1 MRRFIA
7 FIVLAISLLGITLFN
22 VQSNAE
28 KINWSQEFGRGT
40 EVVYHVEAN
49 DETSTID
56 MASLVEIMGNRLEE
70 AGATSHKIDYAVDEG
85 NRYEMRI
92 TLGSRYQADLD
103 NILRS
108 TISAGDLSLYTTEGG
123 DGLVEPFVRGTAEVK
138 YNENNQAYI
147 RVEVKKELDSI
158 TKKAED
164 IGNKLLVLWQ
174 NKTEDMIYEELNSE
188 DNLVEGK
195 TNEQLKENVLAVI
208 NLGDTS
214 SSEEEDTTNAIDN
227 SLFTHDE
234 DEDKYYITF
243 DSFGYADNA
252 ESSTKMDAS
261 SAHSFERML
270 NSEKLDYQI
279 TEVYRQLVK
288 ASYGTNSATMMIWSV
303 VLSVVVVSLYLIIS
317 YGLLSIS
324 GIVGICVTL
333 LLDLL
338 LINLFNIQV
347 GPAMIIAVLVSLMM
361 ATVMLMNYYKR
372 TKEEIYNGRVMNKA
386 SNEGFRKTISTAI
399 DSVVLLSVLGI
410 VLALISSE
418 SIKACSLFLLIS
430 SLLSI
435 LFVFLMSK
443 CLNNYLLNSQVNENF
458 KLFNVKKEYVKDLSG
473 TAEKEQPESFVK
485 KIDVTK
491 HSKKTKWITFGS
503 LIISLASILTFTFVS
518 TSFNYSNE
526 AIYGRVEVR
535 FGDSSDDRITFNGEG
550 LAENNFVAFLE
561 DLDDSVKVTESWT
574 ITDQKNPYETVN
586 DKNYI
591 YFYANLEKP
600 LAVDSDAFDKL
611 ETYVTSLDQEYGLVT
626 SYEVHPGI
634 VRGDFNNSL
643 ILILVT
649 IGIGLVYF
657 VIRYRYSF
665 ALSSVV
671 SVISGSAI
679 SLGLISL
686 CRLEVSAYVG
696 VGVLGGLLMTLLLL
710 IPLGNRIAQMKNES
724 KVKVT
729 TFDQRKEISLLA
741 FHSYAEQYAIL
752 SIGFIVI
759 LLALIPL
766 SSLEMAPVY
775 VACAISLL
783 INSALGFFM
792 ILPLHLWLEKH
803 LKFTRIKSKRAE
815 LKKAQREK
823 VAKANRNRGSEPE
836 EIIIPGIN
844 D

>member
-22 VQSNAE
+22 IQSNAE

-49 DETSTID
+49 DESSSID
-56 MASLVEIMGNRLEE
+56 MANLVEIMGNRLEE

-92 TLGSRYQADLD
+92 TLGSRYQADLN

-108 TISAGDLSLYTTEGG
+108 TVSTGDLSLYTTEGG

-138 YNENNQAYI
+138 YNDNNQAYI

-174 NKTEDMIYEELNSE
+174 NKTEEMIYEELNSE

-195 TNEQLKENVLAVI
+195 TNAQLKDNVLAVI
-208 NLGDTS
+208 NLGDTA
-214 SSEEEDTTNAIDN
+214 SSEENTENAIDN

-234 DEDKYYITF
+234 DEDKYYMTF
-243 DSFGYADNA
+243 DAFGYADNA

-279 TEVYRQLVK
+279 TEVYRQSVN
-288 ASYGTNSATMMIWSV
+288 ANYGTNSATMMIWSV
-303 VLSVVVVSLYLIIS
+303 VLSVVVVSIYLIIS

-324 GIVGICVTL
+324 GIVGISLTL

-338 LINLFNIQV
+338 MLNMFNIQV

-361 ATVMLMNYYKR
+361 AVVMLMNYYKR
-372 TKEEIYNGRVMNKA
+372 TKEEIINGRVMNKA
-386 SNEGFRKTISTAI
+386 SNEGFRKTVSTAV
-399 DSVVLLSVLGI
+399 DSVVLMSVLGI
-410 VLALISSE
+410 VLALISNE

-435 LFVFLMSK
+435 LFIFLMSK
-443 CLNNYLLNSQVNENF
+443 CLNNYLLNSKVNENLR
-458 KLFNVKKEYVKDLSG
+458 LFNVKKEYVKDLSG
-473 TAEKEQPESFVK
+473 VAEKEETDSFVG

-491 HSKKTKWITFGS
+491 HGKKTKWVTLGGI
-503 LIISLASILTFTFVS
+503 IISLASILTFTFVS
-518 TSFNYSNE
+518 TTFNYSNE
-526 AIYGRVEVR
+526 AVYGRIEVR
-535 FGDSSDDRITFNGEG
+535 FGDSFDNRITFNGDG
-550 LAENNFVAFLE
+550 LAEDNFVAYLE

-600 LAVDSDAFDKL
+600 LAVDSEAFDTL

-643 ILILVT
+643 VLILVT

-657 VIRYRYSF
+657 VIRYRYSY

-671 SVISGSAI
+671 TVICGSGI
-679 SLGLISL
+679 SLGIISL

-710 IPLGNRIAQMKNES
+710 IPLGNRIAQLKNES
-724 KVKVT
+724 KVKVA

-741 FHSYAEQYAIL
+741 FHSYSEQYVITG
-752 SIGFIVI
+752 IGFIVI

-766 SSLEMAPVY
+766 SSLEMAPIY
-775 VACAISLL
+775 VSCAISLL
-783 INSALGFFM
+783 INGTLGFFM
-792 ILPLHLWLEKH
+792 IIPLHLWIEKH

-823 VAKANRNRGSEPE
+823 AAKANRNRGSEPE

>member
-22 VQSNAE
+22 IQSNAE

-49 DETSTID
+49 DESSSID
-56 MASLVEIMGNRLEE
+56 MANLVEIMGNRLEE

-108 TISAGDLSLYTTEGG
+108 TVSAGDLSLYTTEGG

-138 YNENNQAYI
+138 YNDNNQAYI

-174 NKTEDMIYEELNSE
+174 NKTEEMIYEELNSE

-195 TNEQLKENVLAVI
+195 TNAQLKDNVLAVI
-208 NLGDTS
+208 NLGDTA
-214 SSEEEDTTNAIDN
+214 SSEENTENAIDN

-234 DEDKYYITF
+234 DEDKYYMTF
-243 DSFGYADNA
+243 DAFGYADNA

-279 TEVYRQLVK
+279 TEVYRQSVN
-288 ASYGTNSATMMIWSV
+288 ANYGTNSATMMIWSV
-303 VLSVVVVSLYLIIS
+303 VLSVVVVSIYLIIS

-324 GIVGICVTL
+324 GIVGISLTL

-338 LINLFNIQV
+338 LINMFNIQV

-361 ATVMLMNYYKR
+361 AVVMLMNYYKR
-372 TKEEIYNGRVMNKA
+372 TKEEIINGRVMNKA
-386 SNEGFRKTISTAI
+386 SNEGFRKTVSTAV
-399 DSVVLLSVLGI
+399 DSVVLMSVLGI
-410 VLALISSE
+410 VLALISNE

-435 LFVFLMSK
+435 LFIFLMSK
-443 CLNNYLLNSQVNENF
+443 CLNNYLLNSKVNENL

-473 TAEKEQPESFVK
+473 VAEKEETDSFVE

-491 HSKKTKWITFGS
+491 HGKKTKWVTLGGI
-503 LIISLASILTFTFVS
+503 IISLASILTFTFVS
-518 TSFNYSNE
+518 TTFNYSNE
-526 AIYGRVEVR
+526 AVYGRIEVR
-535 FGDSSDDRITFNGEG
+535 FGDSSDNRITFNGDG
-550 LAENNFVAFLE
+550 LAEDNFVAYLE

-600 LAVDSDAFDKL
+600 LAVDSEAFDTL

-643 ILILVT
+643 VLILVT

-657 VIRYRYSF
+657 VIRYRYSY

-671 SVISGSAI
+671 TVICGSSI
-679 SLGLISL
+679 SLGIISL

-710 IPLGNRIAQMKNES
+710 IPLGNRIAQLKNES

-741 FHSYAEQYAIL
+741 FHSYSEQYVITG
-752 SIGFIVI
+752 IGFIVI

-766 SSLEMAPVY
+766 SSLEMAPIY
-775 VACAISLL
+775 VSCAISLL
-783 INSALGFFM
+783 INGTLGFFM
-792 ILPLHLWLEKH
+792 IIPLHLWMEKH

-823 VAKANRNRGSEPE
+823 AAKANRNRGSEPE